1 MMNLSLPELIQ
12 TVNAQERIKK
22 DHLVES
28 HQLSVVTRDNSTYLN
43 VPGRNSE
50 SYVLNDTARAQ
61 LATRLEIPYR
71 YAEKL
76 RMEEPRLLDQNLNT
90 LFRRSNE
97 KRLIRTLGDSCRA
110 VLSPNYRILDH
121 YAFLGTVLPMMA
133 QLPDSK
139 LNEAY
144 LTDTHLHLSLVF
156 QSAQGYVKPGDPVR
170 YGVMLAN
177 SEVGMGSLS
186 VWSFIHRL
194 VCSNGLVVTEA
205 DGPGVRRVHLGKRMD
220 DLTKLPSDREVWL
233 EYGDVVRTTADN
245 KRLPQILH
253 RLQIAAQTPV
263 MDAPEEV
270 VEKLVKKFQLTKDEG
285 ERVLNQYIAGND
297 LSTWGLIN
305 ATTEAAK
312 EADTIQRRVEMQ
324 TIGGRLLPE
333 SPRIPMLPMAA

>member
-1 MMNLSLPELIQ
+1 MRNLSLPDLIQ
-12 TVNAQERIKK
+12 TVNQQERQKK

-28 HQLSVVTRDNSTYLN
+28 SQLSVTTRDNQTYLN
-43 VPGRNSE
+43 VPGRYSE
-50 SYVLNDTARAQ
+50 SYALNDTARAQ

-97 KRLIRTLGDSCRA
+97 KRLIRTLGSQCRA
-110 VLSPNYRILDH
+110 VLSPSYRILDN
-121 YAFLGTVLPMMA
+121 YAFLGTVLPMLA
-133 QLPDSK
+133 QLPDAK

-144 LTDTHLHLSLVF
+144 LNETHLHISLVF

-194 VCSNGLVVTEA
+194 VCSNGLVITEA
-205 DGPGVRRVHLGKRMD
+205 DGPSVRRIHLGKRIE

-233 EYGDVVRTTADN
+233 EYGDVVSATADN

-263 MDAPEEV
+263 MEAPEDA
-270 VEKLVKKFQLTKDEG
+270 VEKLAKRFQLTKDEG
-285 ERVLNQYIAGND
+285 ERVLSRYIAGSD
-297 LSTWGLIN
+297 LSTWGLVN
-305 ATTEAAK
+305 AVTEAAK

-324 TIGGRLLPE
+324 TIGGRMLPE
-333 SPRIPMLPMAA
+333 SRLPMLPMAA

>member
-1 MMNLSLPELIQ
+1 MIRNLSLPDLIQ
-12 TVNAQERIKK
+12 TVNEAERQKK
-22 DHLVES
+22 DHLIES
-28 HQLSVVTRDNSTYLN
+28 NTLSVTTRDNTSYLN
-43 VPGRNSE
+43 VPGKFSE

-76 RMEEPRLLDQNLNT
+76 RMEEPRLLDQNLNA
-90 LFRRSNE
+90 LLRRSNE
-97 KRLIRTLGDSCRA
+97 KRLIRTLGLQCRA
-110 VLSPNYRILDH
+110 VLSPSYRILDN
-121 YAFLGTVLPMMA
+121 YSFLGTVLPMLA
-133 QLPDSK
+133 QMPDAK

-144 LTDTHLHLSLVF
+144 LTETHLHISLVF

-170 YGVMLAN
+170 YGIMLAN

-205 DGPGVRRVHLGKRMD
+205 DGPSIRRVHIGKRME

-233 EYGDVVRTTADN
+233 EYGDVVRTTADSR
-245 KRLPQILH
+245 RLPQILH

-263 MDAPEEV
+263 MDAPEDA
-270 VEKLVKKFQLTKDEG
+270 VEKMAKKFQLTKDEG
-285 ERVLNQYIAGND
+285 ERVLSRYIAGND
-297 LSTWGLIN
+297 LSTWGLVN
-305 ATTEAAK
+305 AITEAAK
-312 EADTIQRRVEMQ
+312 DAESVQRRVEMQ

-333 SPRIPMLPMAA
+333 SRLPMLPMAA

>member
-1 MMNLSLPELIQ
+1 MPELIQ
-12 TVNAQERIKK
+12 TINQQERQKR
-22 DHLVES
+22 DHLIES
-28 HQLSVVTRDNSTYLN
+28 NQLSVNTRDNTTYLN
-43 VPGRNSE
+43 VPGKIGE

-97 KRLIRTLGDSCRA
+97 KRLIRTLGPQCRA
-110 VLSPNYRILDH
+110 VLSPNYRILDN
-121 YAFLGTVLPMMA
+121 YAFLGTVLPMLA
-133 QLPDSK
+133 QMPDAK

-144 LTDTHLHLSLVF
+144 LTETHLHISLVF

-170 YGVMLAN
+170 YGIMLAN

-205 DGPGVRRVHLGKRMD
+205 DGPSVRRVHIGKRME

-233 EYGDVVRTTADN
+233 EYGDVVRATADN

-253 RLQIAAQTPV
+253 RLQLAAQSPV
-263 MDAPEEV
+263 MGAPEDA
-270 VEKLVKKFQLTKDEG
+270 VEKLAKKFQLTKDEG
-285 ERVLNQYIAGND
+285 ERVLSRYIAGND
-297 LSTWGLIN
+297 LSTWGLVN
-305 ATTEAAK
+305 AITEAAK
-312 EADTIQRRVEMQ
+312 DAESVQRRVEMQ

-333 SPRIPMLPMAA
+333 SRLPMLPMAA

>member
-1 MMNLSLPELIQ
+1 MLNLSMPELIQ
-12 TVNAQERIKK
+12 TINQQERQKR
-22 DHLVES
+22 DHLIES
-28 HQLSVVTRDNSTYLN
+28 NQLSVNTRDNTTYLN
-43 VPGRNSE
+43 VPGKIGE

-90 LFRRSNE
+90 LLRRSNE
-97 KRLIRTLGDSCRA
+97 KRLIRTLGPQCRA
-110 VLSPNYRILDH
+110 VLSPNYRILDN
-121 YAFLGTVLPMMA
+121 YAFLGTVLPMLA
-133 QLPDSK
+133 QMPDAK

-144 LTDTHLHLSLVF
+144 LTETHLHISLVF

-170 YGVMLAN
+170 YGIMLAN

-205 DGPGVRRVHLGKRMD
+205 DGPSVRRVHIGKRME

-233 EYGDVVRTTADN
+233 EYGDVVRTTADSR
-245 KRLPQILH
+245 RLPQILH

-263 MDAPEEV
+263 MDAPEDA
-270 VEKLVKKFQLTKDEG
+270 VEKMAKKFQLTKDEG
-285 ERVLNQYIAGND
+285 ERVLSRYIAGND
-297 LSTWGLIN
+297 LSTWGLVN
-305 ATTEAAK
+305 AITEAAK
-312 EADTIQRRVEMQ
+312 DAESVQRRVEMQ

-333 SPRIPMLPMAA
+333 SRLPMLPMAA

>member
-1 MMNLSLPELIQ
+1 MHNLSLPDLIQ
-12 TVNAQERIKK
+12 TVNQEERQKK
-22 DHLVES
+22 DHLIES
-28 HQLSVVTRDNSTYLN
+28 NTLSVSTRDNTSYLN
-43 VPGRNSE
+43 VPGRFSE
-50 SYVLNDTARAQ
+50 SYALNDTARAQ

-97 KRLIRTLGDSCRA
+97 KRLIRTLGNQCRA
-110 VLSPNYRILDH
+110 VLSPSYRILDN
-121 YAFLGTVLPMMA
+121 YSFLGAVLPMLA
-133 QLPDSK
+133 QLPDAK

-144 LTDTHLHLSLVF
+144 LTETHLHISLVF

-170 YGVMLAN
+170 YGIMMTN

-205 DGPGVRRVHLGKRMD
+205 DGPGVRRVHLGKRME

-233 EYGDVVRTTADN
+233 EYGDTVRATADSR
-245 KRLPQILH
+245 RLPQILY

-263 MDAPEEV
+263 MDAPEEA
-270 VEKLVKKFQLTKDEG
+270 VEKLAKRFLLTKDEG
-285 ERVLNQYIAGND
+285 ERVLNKYIASSD
-297 LSTWGLIN
+297 LSTWGLMN
-305 ATTEAAK
+305 AVTEAAK

-324 TIGGRLLPE
+324 TIGGRMLPE
-333 SPRIPMLPMAA
+333 SRMPMAA

>member
-1 MMNLSLPELIQ
+1 MIRNLSLPDLIQ
-12 TVNAQERIKK
+12 TVNEAERQKK
-22 DHLVES
+22 DHLIES
-28 HQLSVVTRDNSTYLN
+28 NTLSVTTRDNTSYLN
-43 VPGRNSE
+43 VPGKFSE

-76 RMEEPRLLDQNLNT
+76 RMEEPRLLDQNLNA
-90 LFRRSNE
+90 LLRRSNE
-97 KRLIRTLGDSCRA
+97 KRLIRTLGLQCRA
-110 VLSPNYRILDH
+110 VLSPSYRILDN
-121 YAFLGTVLPMMA
+121 YSFLGTVLPMLA
-133 QLPDSK
+133 QMPDAK

-144 LTDTHLHLSLVF
+144 LTETHLHISLVF

-170 YGVMLAN
+170 YGIMLAN

-205 DGPGVRRVHLGKRMD
+205 DGPSVRRVHIGKRME

-233 EYGDVVRTTADN
+233 EYGDVVRTTADSR
-245 KRLPQILH
+245 RLPQILH

-263 MDAPEEV
+263 MDAPEDA
-270 VEKLVKKFQLTKDEG
+270 VEKMAKKFQLTKDEG
-285 ERVLNQYIAGND
+285 ERVLSRYTAGND
-297 LSTWGLIN
+297 LSTWGLVN
-305 ATTEAAK
+305 AITEAAK
-312 EADTIQRRVEMQ
+312 DAESVQRRVEMQ

-333 SPRIPMLPMAA
+333 SRVPMLPMAA

>member
-1 MMNLSLPELIQ
+1 MIRNLSLPDLIQ
-12 TVNAQERIKK
+12 TVNQEERQKK
-22 DHLVES
+22 DHLIES
-28 HQLSVVTRDNSTYLN
+28 NTLSVTTRDNTSYLN
-43 VPGRNSE
+43 IPGRFSE
-50 SYVLNDTARAQ
+50 SYALNDTARVQ

-97 KRLIRTLGDSCRA
+97 KRLIRTLGNSCRA
-110 VLSPNYRILDH
+110 VLSPSYRILDN
-121 YAFLGTVLPMMA
+121 YSFLGAVLPMLA
-133 QLPDSK
+133 QLPDAK

-144 LTDTHLHLSLVF
+144 LTETHLHISLVF

-205 DGPGVRRVHLGKRMD
+205 DGPGVRRVHLGKRME
-220 DLTKLPSDREVWL
+220 DLTKLPNDREVWL
-233 EYGDVVRTTADN
+233 EYGDVVQSTADN
-245 KRLPQILH
+245 RRLPQILH
-253 RLQIAAQTPV
+253 RLQLAAQTPI
-263 MDAPEEV
+263 MDEPEEA
-270 VEKLVKKFQLTKDEG
+270 VEKMAKKFQLTKDEG
-285 ERVLNQYIAGND
+285 ERVLSRYIAGSD
-297 LSTWGLIN
+297 LSTWGLVN
-305 ATTEAAK
+305 AVTEAAK
-312 EADTIQRRVEMQ
+312 ESESITRRVELQ

-333 SPRIPMLPMAA
+333 SRLPMLPMAA

>member
-28 HQLSVVTRDNSTYLN
+28 HQLSVVTRDNQTYLT

-76 RMEEPRLLDQNLNT
+76 RMEEPRLLDQNLNA
-90 LFRRSNE
+90 LLRRSNE
-97 KRLIRTLGDSCRA
+97 KRLIRTMGESCRA
-110 VLSPNYRILDH
+110 VLSNSFRILDN
-121 YAFLGTVLPMMA
+121 YAFLGTVMPM
-133 QLPDSK
+133 LGSYPDAKMTES
-139 LNEAY
+139 Y
-144 LTDTHLHLSLVF
+144 LTETHLHITLVF
-156 QSAQGYVKPGDPVR
+156 QAARGWVKPGDAIN
-170 YGVMLAN
+170 YGIMVSN
-177 SEVGMGSLS
+177 SEVGLGSLTANPII
-186 VWSFIHRL
+186 FRL
-194 VCSNGLVVTEA
+194 VCSNGLVVTEN
-205 DGPGVRRVHLGKRMD
+205 DGPGVRRVHLGKRME

-233 EYGDVVRTTADN
+233 EYGDVVRATADT

-253 RLQIAAQTPV
+253 RLQVAAQTPV
-263 MDAPEEV
+263 LDSPEEV

-285 ERVLNQYIAGND
+285 ERVFNQYIAGND

-333 SPRIPMLPMAA
+333 SRIPMLPMAA

>member
-1 MMNLSLPELIQ
+1 MLNLSMPELIQ
-12 TVNAQERIKK
+12 TINQQERQKR
-22 DHLVES
+22 DHLIES
-28 HQLSVVTRDNSTYLN
+28 NQLSVNTRDNTTYLN
-43 VPGRNSE
+43 VPGKIGE

-97 KRLIRTLGDSCRA
+97 KRLIRTLGPQCRA
-110 VLSPNYRILDH
+110 VLSPNYRILDN
-121 YAFLGTVLPMMA
+121 YAFLGTVLPMLA
-133 QLPDSK
+133 QMPDAK

-144 LTDTHLHLSLVF
+144 LTETHLHISLVF

-170 YGVMLAN
+170 YGIMLAN

-205 DGPGVRRVHLGKRMD
+205 DGPSVRRVHIGKRME

-233 EYGDVVRTTADN
+233 EYGDVVRATADN

-253 RLQIAAQTPV
+253 RLQLAAQSPV
-263 MDAPEEV
+263 MGAPEDA
-270 VEKLVKKFQLTKDEG
+270 VEKLAKKFQLTKDEG
-285 ERVLNQYIAGND
+285 ERVLSRYIAGND
-297 LSTWGLIN
+297 LSTWGLVN
-305 ATTEAAK
+305 AITEAAK
-312 EADTIQRRVEMQ
+312 DAESVQRRVEMQ

-333 SPRIPMLPMAA
+333 SRLPMLPMAA

>member
-1 MMNLSLPELIQ
+1 MHNLSLPDLIQ
-12 TVNAQERIKK
+12 TVNQEERLKK

-28 HQLSVVTRDNSTYLN
+28 NTLSVTTRDNNTYLN
-43 VPGRNSE
+43 VPGRFSE

-90 LFRRSNE
+90 LFRRSSE
-97 KRLIRTLGDSCRA
+97 KRLIRTLGTQCRA
-110 VLSPNYRILDH
+110 VLSPSYRILDN
-121 YAFLGTVLPMMA
+121 YSFLGAVLPMLA
-133 QLPDSK
+133 QLPDAK

-144 LTDTHLHLSLVF
+144 LTETHLHISLVF

-170 YGVMLAN
+170 YGIMMTN

-205 DGPGVRRVHLGKRMD
+205 DGPGVRRVHLGKRMG
-220 DLTKLPSDREVWL
+220 DLTKLPSDREVWM
-233 EYGDVVRTTADN
+233 EYGDTVRATADSR
-245 KRLPQILH
+245 RLPQILH
-253 RLQIAAQTPV
+253 RLQIAAQTPI
-263 MDAPEEV
+263 MDAPEEA
-270 VEKLVKKFQLTKDEG
+270 VEKLAKRFMLTKDEG
-285 ERVLNQYIAGND
+285 ERVLNQYLASSD
-297 LSTWGLIN
+297 LSTWGLMN
-305 ATTEAAK
+305 AVTEAAK

-324 TIGGRLLPE
+324 TIGGRMLPE
-333 SPRIPMLPMAA
+333 SRMPMAA

>member
-1 MMNLSLPELIQ
+1 MIRNLSLPDLIQ
-12 TVNAQERIKK
+12 TVNQEERQKK
-22 DHLVES
+22 DHLIES
-28 HQLSVVTRDNSTYLN
+28 NTLSVSTRDNTTYLN
-43 VPGRNSE
+43 VPGRFSE

-97 KRLIRTLGDSCRA
+97 KRLIRTLGTQCRA
-110 VLSPNYRILDH
+110 VLSPNYRILDN
-121 YAFLGTVLPMMA
+121 YSFLGAVLPMLA
-133 QLPDSK
+133 QLPDAK

-144 LTDTHLHLSLVF
+144 LTETHLHISLVF

-170 YGVMLAN
+170 YGIMMAN

-205 DGPGVRRVHLGKRMD
+205 DGPGVRRVHLGKRME

-233 EYGDVVRTTADN
+233 EYGDTVRATADN
-245 KRLPQILH
+245 RRLPQILH
-253 RLQIAAQTPV
+253 RLQLAAQTPIL
-263 MDAPEEV
+263 DAPEEA
-270 VEKLVKKFQLTKDEG
+270 VEKLAKRFQLTKDEG
-285 ERVLNQYIAGND
+285 ERVLNQYIASSD
-297 LSTWGLIN
+297 LSTWGLVN
-305 ATTEAAK
+305 AVTEAAK

-324 TIGGRLLPE
+324 SIGGRMLPE
-333 SPRIPMLPMAA
+333 YRLPMAA